1 MSKKEC
7 KRVPS
12 YAIRHLI
19 QSLKEKGRTC
29 RKGAEQRIDREIL
42 ICDPEEEYVRRLAE
56 ALLLKKE
63 VTAGVRICSSP
74 EMVQELLKIGLIK
87 VLLISE
93 DVPYEKRKQ
102 IFTGKRIILTRQH
115 CVDLGEEETELRK
128 YQPVDGLMTGI
139 LKGLQEEKFPGSCA
153 DNGNGRILG
162 VYSPVHRIG
171 KTTFSLKLGKA
182 LAQSEDV
189 LYLNL
194 ETYAGMGGYF
204 RDQDAPDLA
213 NVLYYAKQE
222 RDDIGIRIASM
233 VKRMGDLDYI
243 PPMKVW
249 TDLRAVHTE
258 EWKTL
263 FERLISQ
270 SVYSV
275 IILDIG
281 NGMEDVFQLLR
292 LCDQILM
299 PCAEDVY
306 AMAKIAQY
314 QHMLKVL
321 RYQELESRTMY
332 INMGK
337 NMRQTVKETV
347 ELLKESTEKRFSMR
361 RAEQLHEEILAQMDL
376 SKEASDEELLE
387 LIHRILEE
395 KSKEEFIPLGEK
407 AILGRELFNAFR
419 KLDILQELIEDEE
432 ITEIMINGTQPIF
445 IERNGRI
452 YETDKKF
459 LSKGKLEDVVQQMVA
474 GCNRVVNEAT
484 PIVDARLEDG
494 SRVNVVLP
502 PVALNGPIVTI
513 RKFPKSRI
521 TMETMIDTGSIGKE
535 AAAMLIQAVKAKY
548 NIFISGGTGS
558 GKTTFL
564 NVLSDFIP
572 KEERIITIEDSAELQ
587 ITGIPN
593 LVRLEARNANVEG
606 TGEINI
612 RDLIRTALRMRPE
625 RIIVGEVRGKE
636 ALDMLQAFICT
647 I

>member
-102 IFTGKRIILTRQH
+102 IFTGKRIILTRQ
-115 CVDLGEEETELRK
+115 
-128 YQPVDGLMTGI
+128 
-139 LKGLQEEKFPGSCA
+139 EKFPGSCA

-347 ELLKESTEKRFSMR
+347 ELLKESTEKRFFY
-361 RAEQLHEEILAQMDL
+361 AE
-376 SKEASDEELLE
+376 
-387 LIHRILEE
+387 
-395 KSKEEFIPLGEK
+395 
-407 AILGRELFNAFR
+407 GR
-419 KLDILQELIEDEE
+419 
-432 ITEIMINGTQPIF
+432 
-445 IERNGRI
+445 
-452 YETDKKF
+452 
-459 LSKGKLEDVVQQMVA
+459 
-474 GCNRVVNEAT
+474 
-484 PIVDARLEDG
+484 
-494 SRVNVVLP
+494 
-502 PVALNGPIVTI
+502 
-513 RKFPKSRI
+513 
-521 TMETMIDTGSIGKE
+521 
-535 AAAMLIQAVKAKY
+535 
-548 NIFISGGTGS
+548 
-558 GKTTFL
+558 TT
-564 NVLSDFIP
+564 S
-572 KEERIITIEDSAELQ
+572 
-587 ITGIPN
+587 
-593 LVRLEARNANVEG
+593 
-606 TGEINI
+606 
-612 RDLIRTALRMRPE
+612 
-625 RIIVGEVRGKE
+625 
-636 ALDMLQAFICT
+636 
-647 I
+647 

>member
-1 MSKKEC
+1 M
-7 KRVPS
+7 
-12 YAIRHLI
+12 
-19 QSLKEKGRTC
+19 
-29 RKGAEQRIDREIL
+29 
-42 ICDPEEEYVRRLAE
+42 
-56 ALLLKKE
+56 KKE

-102 IFTGKRIILTRQH
+102 IFAGKRIILTRQH

-299 PCAEDVY
+299 PCVEDVY

-347 ELLKESTEKRFSMR
+347 ELLKESTEKRFFY
-361 RAEQLHEEILAQMDL
+361 AE
-376 SKEASDEELLE
+376 
-387 LIHRILEE
+387 
-395 KSKEEFIPLGEK
+395 
-407 AILGRELFNAFR
+407 GR
-419 KLDILQELIEDEE
+419 
-432 ITEIMINGTQPIF
+432 
-445 IERNGRI
+445 
-452 YETDKKF
+452 
-459 LSKGKLEDVVQQMVA
+459 
-474 GCNRVVNEAT
+474 
-484 PIVDARLEDG
+484 
-494 SRVNVVLP
+494 
-502 PVALNGPIVTI
+502 
-513 RKFPKSRI
+513 
-521 TMETMIDTGSIGKE
+521 
-535 AAAMLIQAVKAKY
+535 
-548 NIFISGGTGS
+548 
-558 GKTTFL
+558 TT
-564 NVLSDFIP
+564 S
-572 KEERIITIEDSAELQ
+572 
-587 ITGIPN
+587 
-593 LVRLEARNANVEG
+593 
-606 TGEINI
+606 
-612 RDLIRTALRMRPE
+612 
-625 RIIVGEVRGKE
+625 
-636 ALDMLQAFICT
+636 
-647 I
+647 

>member
-299 PCAEDVY
+299 
-306 AMAKIAQY
+306 QY
-314 QHMLKVL
+314 VSWCSLQ
-321 RYQELESRTMY
+321 
-332 INMGK
+332 
-337 NMRQTVKETV
+337 
-347 ELLKESTEKRFSMR
+347 
-361 RAEQLHEEILAQMDL
+361 IL
-376 SKEASDEELLE
+376 
-387 LIHRILEE
+387 
-395 KSKEEFIPLGEK
+395 
-407 AILGRELFNAFR
+407 
-419 KLDILQELIEDEE
+419 
-432 ITEIMINGTQPIF
+432 
-445 IERNGRI
+445 
-452 YETDKKF
+452 
-459 LSKGKLEDVVQQMVA
+459 
-474 GCNRVVNEAT
+474 
-484 PIVDARLEDG
+484 
-494 SRVNVVLP
+494 
-502 PVALNGPIVTI
+502 PV
-513 RKFPKSRI
+513 F
-521 TMETMIDTGSIGKE
+521 
-535 AAAMLIQAVKAKY
+535 
-548 NIFISGGTGS
+548 GTGRC
-558 GKTTFL
+558 F
-564 NVLSDFIP
+564 
-572 KEERIITIEDSAELQ
+572 A
-587 ITGIPN
+587 
-593 LVRLEARNANVEG
+593 NA
-606 TGEINI
+606 
-612 RDLIRTALRMRPE
+612 
-625 RIIVGEVRGKE
+625 
-636 ALDMLQAFICT
+636 
-647 I
+647 